1 MSGGVVY
8 ALDVDHDLYRRVN
21 KEMVSMEPLTE
32 KHDIAALKALLA
44 EHLAVT
50 SSPKAARILQHFD
63 ACLGDFKKIISRD
76 YSAMKE
82 RIAAY
87 EAKGLSRE
95 QAELEAFQKGA
106 E

>member
-1 MSGGVVY
+1 
-8 ALDVDHDLYRRVN
+8 
-21 KEMVSMEPLTE
+21 MEPLTE

-44 EHLAVT
+44 EHLAAT